1 MKKTACLFLVMLLG
15 ASPSAFAL
23 ELDYGV
29 KAGHEVFNGA
39 IAGSPNTDPPSTI
52 LLVTSLNLPLVHVEF
67 NAGAHTSYLVYKNPE
82 RHFFIQDELVIA
94 ALARWS
100 VPVIPAL
107 LTVDLGAG
115 LDQRFSMDIRV
126 LDRTFGINGETT
138 SADISDQNGG
148 PRTLMPIS
156 AQVSLDVA
164 MTTLLLEARYNVELA
179 SGVLETG
186 PSTDSGKE
194 GGRTA
199 ENQTG
204 DERRNDELWLLLG
217 LTF

>member
-1 MKKTACLFLVMLLG
+1 ML
-15 ASPSAFAL
+15 
-23 ELDYGV
+23 
-29 KAGHEVFNGA
+29 
-39 IAGSPNTDPPSTI
+39 
-52 LLVTSLNLPLVHVEF
+52 
-67 NAGAHTSYLVYKNPE
+67 
-82 RHFFIQDELVIA
+82 IQDELVIA

-179 SGVLETG
+179 SGVIETG
-186 PSTDSGKE
+186 PQYRQWKE
-194 GGRTA
+194 GGRTT
-199 ENQTG
+199 ESHTG
-204 DERRNDELWLLLG
+204 DDGENDELWLLRFNLLRRVDILSRSYLCQTPKNSVIFMTLTSMGQG
-217 LTF
+217 LSNS